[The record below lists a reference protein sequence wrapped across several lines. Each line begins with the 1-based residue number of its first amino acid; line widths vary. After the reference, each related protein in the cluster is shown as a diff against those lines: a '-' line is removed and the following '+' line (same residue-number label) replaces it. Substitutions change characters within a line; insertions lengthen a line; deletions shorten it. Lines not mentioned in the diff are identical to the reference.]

1 MSSKTT
7 ARANKINQNNSMQS
21 SVQIE
26 ASTRNDIAEVLDE
39 LVVTPVVARIPD
51 CLAATESKVKLLE
64 DKLSTM
70 QSQMPSSSVIA
81 FDVKNALL
89 NNDDLSQNVADAIS
103 PMLDDAVKEITDD
116 LPKSDEITEAIGKR
130 IDDAVEEIKDDLP
143 KSDEI
148 TEAIFKRIDDAVS
161 KIASIASDLSVLI
174 ENQNGTKMIINAL
187 IEEVM
192 KQDEQIQTLQLT
204 IKRMSGRLR
213 K

>member
-161 KIASIASDLSVLI
+161 KIAPIASDLSVLI